1 MRVWIYVEGESDKLA
16 LLALW
21 KGWVE
26 RLRTRGHGITII
38 PLDGKTKFF
47 NKIGHRAAEKLI
59 ANGEDIVVGLPDL
72 YPNQPYIRKK
82 FEHSDME
89 QLKAIQKREV
99 LAALEDIFGVN
110 HVQSQQLV
118 KRFLP
123 SALKHDLEMLLLAAR
138 EELRA
143 YLRTTDQLGN
153 WRNPVEDQNQEQPP
167 KCIVEELFITKS
179 ETRRAYRETKDASAI
194 LRMVTDIRTIIYDAN
209 RQIKCPF
216 FKALLDWIGK
226 KTTIP
231 AYE

>member
-16 LLALW
+16 LQTLW
-21 KGWVE
+21 TNWVE
-26 RLRTRGHGITII
+26 HLRTVGHGIRII
-38 PLDGKTKFF
+38 PLKNKSHFF
-47 NKIGHRAAEKLI
+47 DKIGPHAAEKLV

-72 YPNQPYIRKK
+72 YPNQPYIGTK
-82 FEHSDME
+82 FEHTTME
-89 QLKAIQKREV
+89 QLKAIQKKEV
-99 LAALEDIFGVN
+99 LNAIQNTFGVN
-110 HVQSQQLV
+110 HAQAKQLLE
-118 KRFLP
+118 RFFP

-167 KCIVEELFITKS
+167 KRIVEELFITKS

-194 LRMVTDIRTIIYDAN
+194 LRKVTDIRTIIYDAN

-216 FKALLDWIGK
+216 FKALLDWIGE